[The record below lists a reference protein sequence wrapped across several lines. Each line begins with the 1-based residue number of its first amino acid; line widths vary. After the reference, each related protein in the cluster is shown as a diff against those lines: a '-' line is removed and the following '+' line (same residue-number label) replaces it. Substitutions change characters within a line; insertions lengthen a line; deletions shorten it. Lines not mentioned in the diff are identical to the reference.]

1 MKRLNIWLMLSLAVP
16 ALITAGGCAGSTPA
30 TGLENTAWELEAY
43 GNASGPAFLIP
54 GTRITLTFD
63 PDLTSGSGSA
73 GCNSY
78 GAHVLVEG
86 SKITFSEIYQTEMY
100 CLDPAGIMD
109 QENSYLELLGAAK
122 TYSLGTDNLTI
133 YCDNAQVLVFNPAAG

>member
-1 MKRLNIWLMLSLAVP
+1 MKRLNMWLMLSLAIP
-16 ALITAGGCAGSTPA
+16 ALVITSACAGSTSA
-30 TGLENTAWELEAY
+30 TALKNTAWELEVY
-43 GNASGPAFLIP
+43 GKASGPAFLIP

-63 PDLTSGSGSA
+63 RDLTSGGGSA

-78 GAHVLVEG
+78 GAGVRVER

-100 CLDPAGIMD
+100 CLDPPGIME

-122 TYSLGTDNLTI
+122 TYSLATDKLTI
-133 YCDNAQVLVFNPAAG
+133 FCDNAKVLIFQPAAE